1 MFNIFID
8 PNIKAERTQFS
19 QDGVLFLDIAV
30 GGFADVVQVLSL
42 IAWSLETRPDWTVK
56 DVYYD
61 GDTLEV
67 RIARTAEEE
76 PEEEPEEGDGTTDE
90 GETTP
95 KS

>member
-19 QDGVLFLDIAV
+19 GEDVVFLSILL
-30 GGFADVVQVLSL
+30 GTFADAVQVLSL
-42 IAWSLETRPDWTVK
+42 IAWALEDKPDWTVK

-67 RIARTAEEE
+67 RIVRTT
-76 PEEEPEEGDGTTDE
+76 EEEPEEGEEDPAE
-90 GETTP
+90 GDPTP
-95 KS
+95 KT